1 MVFSHSR
8 SGPVCLPCSMFLL
21 AVFALCLS
29 YRSGFKRQSPE
40 SCLCL
45 FRCERG
51 LNPAADTTALLQC
64 AVLFLRTAFRP
75 CACIRRACGSG
86 LRCVLTR
93 PRHSARV
100 GVWLATLQRPLPALR
115 LLWVGKAS
123 LTIACTTSKPR
134 RGRRRAE
141 K

>member
-8 SGPVCLPCSMFLL
+8 SGPVCLSCSMFLL

-45 FRCERG
+45 FRRERG
-51 LNPAADTTALLQC
+51 LNPSADTKLCYIC
-64 AVLFLRTAFRP
+64 AVLFLRTAFHP
-75 CACIRRACGSG
+75 CEWIRRARGIG
-86 LRCVLTR
+86 LDCVLTH

-100 GVWLATLQRPLPALR
+100 GVWRATLQRPLPALR
-115 LLWVGKAS
+115 LL
-123 LTIACTTSKPR
+123 
-134 RGRRRAE
+134 
-141 K
+141 